1 MHVDG
6 LDALIN
12 EALVVSRGP
21 ASPRRQLYGCYMTLL
36 GRAQAL
42 RAALAQAPWW
52 ARRTM
57 ARVLAPYVEEVRR
70 DHAELRRRVAS
81 LSTD

>member
-1 MHVDG
+1 MHDD
-6 LDALIN
+6 LDDLIT
-12 EALVVSRGP
+12 EALRVSRGP

-42 RAALAQAPWW
+42 RTALTQAPWW
-52 ARRTM
+52 ARGAM
-57 ARVLAPYVEEVRR
+57 ARVLAPYIAEIRR

-81 LSTD
+81 LSSD

>member
-1 MHVDG
+1 MDG
-6 LDALIN
+6 LEALID
-12 EALVVSRGP
+12 EALRVSRGP

-42 RAALAQAPWW
+42 RTALAQAPWW
-52 ARRTM
+52 ARRAM
-57 ARVLAPYVEEVRR
+57 ARVLAPFIAEIRH

-81 LSTD
+81 LSAD